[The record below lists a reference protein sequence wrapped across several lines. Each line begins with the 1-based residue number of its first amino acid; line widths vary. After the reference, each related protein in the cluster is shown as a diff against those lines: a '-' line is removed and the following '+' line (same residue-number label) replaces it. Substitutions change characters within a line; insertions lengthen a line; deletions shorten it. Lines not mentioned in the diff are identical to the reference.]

1 MNLSEE
7 QIAELKQ
14 AFDMF
19 DKDKGGSISTKELGY
34 TMRAMGMN
42 PTEGEILDLLN
53 EFDSDSNGAIEFSEF
68 CSMMQARKS

>member
-7 QIAELKQ
+7 QIGELKQ

-42 PTEGEILDLLN
+42 PTENDLLELNN
-53 EFDSDSNGAIEFSEF
+53 EVIFSPLNATKYQRGDF
-68 CSMMQARKS
+68 LSLKCH